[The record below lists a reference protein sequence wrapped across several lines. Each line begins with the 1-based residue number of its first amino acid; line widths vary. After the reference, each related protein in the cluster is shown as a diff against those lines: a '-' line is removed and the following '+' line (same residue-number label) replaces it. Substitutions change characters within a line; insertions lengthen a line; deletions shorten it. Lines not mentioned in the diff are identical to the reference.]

1 VVLVQ
6 MEDGLKMI
14 QDLDLEEDLLDLEAR
29 LFITSILIINLLKQ
43 KPSIPKVIQEEHRQG
58 VVLMVLKE
66 DLDLVE
72 VLQHKMQ
79 AQEVEDGMAETLLV
93 VEAFLLKLMVVVA
106 QVI

>member
-1 VVLVQ
+1 

-43 KPSIPKVIQEEHRQG
+43 KPSIPKVIQEGHRQG

-72 VLQHKMQ
+72 VLQQLMQ

>member
-1 VVLVQ
+1 
-6 MEDGLKMI
+6 MI
-14 QDLDLEEDLLDLEAR
+14 QE
-29 LFITSILIINLLKQ
+29 
-43 KPSIPKVIQEEHRQG
+43 VHRQG

-72 VLQHKMQ
+72 VLQQIMQ

-93 VEAFLLKLMVVVA
+93 VEAFLLKLMVVAA